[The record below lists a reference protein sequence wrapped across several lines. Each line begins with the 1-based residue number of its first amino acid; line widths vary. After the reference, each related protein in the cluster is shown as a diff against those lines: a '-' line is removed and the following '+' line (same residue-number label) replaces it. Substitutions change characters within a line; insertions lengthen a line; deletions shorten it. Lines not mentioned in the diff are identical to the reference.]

1 LSEAKQILA
10 MPSEPQYLV
19 IDGHSV
25 IFQREDLRLLHARNT
40 RMARQKLQD
49 ELSRLHDTSPWRV
62 TLVYDGKQG
71 TTDPVELG
79 KIAVIYSK
87 ADQTADS
94 IIERLVASAPKPHQV
109 HVVTADHAEALMVE
123 SSGAIVHDPLWLESL
138 LKQTKDDF
146 AQTLKRVQNRAKW

>member
-1 LSEAKQILA
+1 MS
-10 MPSEPQYLV
+10 SEPQYLV

-49 ELSRLHDTSPWRV
+49 ELGRLHDTTPWKV

-71 TTDPVELG
+71 TTDPAEPG
-79 KIAVIYSK
+79 KMAVIYSK

-94 IIERLVASAPKPHQV
+94 IIERLVASAPKPHLV
-109 HVVTADHAEALMVE
+109 HVVTADRAEALMVE
-123 SSGAIVHDPLWLESL
+123 SSGAVVHGPLWLESL
-138 LKQTKDDF
+138 IKQTEDEF
-146 AQTLKRVQNRAKW
+146 AETLKRVQKRAKW